1 MAMIIYEKSGEFDP
15 AAYGLGIGDAVQV
28 ICVGGGQAGGVAYQD
43 ESYSP
48 PTDGGVSSFGDHVSS
63 ESGAIM
69 GKGGES
75 GRIGNHSY
83 LYPGAGAG
91 GYIPGLPV
99 FGGHGSDCCIDGE
112 NGNVYPVL
120 GLAGCAVKSQA
131 TVSPYCNPK
140 GDGNKGAKC
149 YVVESNGDEE
159 TSEGYIGS
167 NTAASGNGYG
177 AGSAGFCTQ
186 VYADYNFNLSGGN
199 AGKISIGSHIL
210 TTLDKITVTVGSGGL
225 NVASLSLYNGIRKYC
240 SKGADG
246 VVIVTW

>member
-43 ESYSP
+43 EAYSP
-48 PTDGGVSSFGDHVSS
+48 PADGGMSSFGAHVSS

-75 GRIGNHSY
+75 GKSDSYAY

-91 GYIPGLPV
+91 GYLPGLPV
-99 FGGHGSDCCIDGE
+99 FGGHGSDFYIGGE
-112 NGNVYPVL
+112 VYPVL
-120 GLAGCAVKSQA
+120 GLAGCASKAQA

-140 GDGNKGAKC
+140 GDGNKGARC
-149 YVVESNGDEE
+149 YVVEEPSGNEKAVEDFPSGR
-159 TSEGYIGS
+159 SL
-167 NTAASGNGYG
+167 ASGNGYG
-177 AGSAGFCTQ
+177 AGSSGVSVQADNDYGF
-186 VYADYNFNLSGGN
+186 DLSGGN
-199 AGKISIGSHIL
+199 AGKLSIGAHIL

-225 NVASLSLYNGIRKYC
+225 NVASIDIYNGTRKFC
-240 SKGADG
+240 TKGADG